1 MNPKPETRN
10 PKLEIAIALFLFAVY
25 LLSYRGG
32 FHSVDEVSTFAVTEN
47 LVKFGALH
55 TDQIAWTQWT
65 TTPSEAQGFF
75 GADGHVY
82 SKKGLALSLAQS
94 PLYWLALVLPG
105 LGMLQTVSLLNAL
118 LTALT
123 GALIAAAAREL
134 GFSARTAALTA
145 LVFGLATI
153 AWVYAKYLFSG
164 TLAGFLLMLTF
175 VLLLRFS
182 RTRRVWLLAPAGFFG
197 GLTVLARA
205 NNLLLLAVFG
215 LYLLAVLKK
224 QEFSRQDA
232 ETQSENMHAGWK
244 NIFGFL
250 RLCAFARNKNVIAP
264 VMLFI
269 GGAALAG
276 AIFGW
281 YNWARSGNP
290 LQTGYDLSIFTPNI
304 LLGLYKLLF
313 SPLRGLFIYSPVLV
327 LALPG
332 WWQLRKTRPA
342 ESWLI
347 GGVVGIT
354 VLLFSAWASGEG
366 LSWGSR
372 FMVPIVPMLTLSLA
386 PIIQE
391 LRITNYEL
399 RKSASSWAVVALM
412 TLSFSIQILG
422 IAINPWVFLGKLQAQ
437 FGGEF
442 FLEKTAALYDFSTS
456 QIAGQLR
463 NWSVENSDLIWW
475 QPGQFDGVA
484 FGVSVALV
492 LATGWLLWWLV
503 WGEKRMPAVA
513 IASEAQQFP
522 PTHSETA
529 AARNRRARMLPAGM
543 AILTLAAS
551 YFLLARYYRTDTRQF
566 GAPDGGYVTAFNAA
580 AETAPAPVVTVA
592 QYGYHLPMNRFKAR
606 VPLLGFAQSVDPLPP
621 TAFPLLEN
629 ALAAGQGQV
638 WLATVGWQ
646 PAQPDNRAEQWLAE
660 HAFKAT
666 DDWFADDTRLVR
678 YGTAGD
684 LPRVPLGVSLGNVVQ
699 LDAAAFPASISAGDV
714 LPVALD
720 WRAIVA
726 PGEDFSVFVQL
737 LGGDGVPVAQNDSAP
752 QGGYRPTRDWQ
763 AGENITDRHGLV
775 VPKTAQPG
783 EYRLVAGMYRPTD
796 GARLVSP
803 DGRDAIELGTIR
815 VTNDERRTTSDES

>member
-1 MNPKPETRN
+1 MDLKPKTRN
-10 PKLEIAIALFLFAVY
+10 LKSETVLPIAIALFLFAVY
-25 LLSYRGG
+25 LLGYRGG

-65 TTPSEAQGFF
+65 TTQSEAQGFF
-75 GADGHVY
+75 GVDGHVY

-164 TLAGFLLMLTF
+164 TLAGFLLTLTF

-182 RTRRVWLLAPAGFFG
+182 RTRRNWLLVPAGFSG

-205 NNLLLLAVFG
+205 NNLLLLAIFG
-215 LYLLAVLKK
+215 LYLLAVLATPPPSVQASLGLPPLPRWGYLQK
-224 QEFSRQDA
+224 
-232 ETQSENMHAGWK
+232 MWK
-244 NIFGFL
+244 
-250 RLCAFARNKNVIAP
+250 AAIAP
-264 VMLFI
+264 VAIFVA
-269 GGAALAG
+269 GAALAG
-276 AIFGW
+276 VIFGW

-313 SPLRGLFIYSPVLV
+313 SPLRGLFVYSPVLV
-327 LALPG
+327 LAVPG
-332 WWQLRKTRPA
+332 WWRLRKTRPA

-347 GGVVGIT
+347 AGIVGIT

-372 FMVPIVPMLTLSLA
+372 FMIPIVPFLVLSA
-386 PIIQE
+386 TPIFKNLSTIRYSLFTIFLIAVSAAIQ
-391 LRITNYEL
+391 L
-399 RKSASSWAVVALM
+399 
-412 TLSFSIQILG
+412 LG
-422 IAINPWVFLGKLQAQ
+422 IAINPWVFLGKLQAD

-456 QIAGQLR
+456 QIVGQLR
-463 NWSVENSDLIWW
+463 NWSVNNSDLIWW

-484 FGVSVALV
+484 FGVSAALV
-492 LATGWLLWWLV
+492 LATGWLLWRLV
-503 WGEKRMPAVA
+503 WGEK
-513 IASEAQQFP
+513 EFP
-522 PTHSETA
+522 
-529 AARNRRARMLPAGM
+529 RARRWLVGM
-543 AILTLAAS
+543 TLVSLAAT

-566 GAPDGGYVTAFNAA
+566 GAPDGGYVTALSTA
-580 AETAPAPVVTVA
+580 AETAPAPIITVA
-592 QYGYHLPMNRFKAR
+592 QYGYHVPMNRFKAR
-606 VPLLGFAQSVDPLPP
+606 VPLVGFAQSVEPLPQ

-629 ALAAGQGQV
+629 ALMTGRGQV

-646 PAQPDNRAEQWLAE
+646 PAQTDNRAECWLAE
-660 HAFKAT
+660 NAFKAT
-666 DDWFADDTRLVR
+666 DVWFADDTRLARFGV
-678 YGTAGD
+678 AGD
-684 LPRVPLGVSLGNVVQ
+684 LPRVPLGVSLGGVVQ
-699 LDAAAFPASISAGDV
+699 LKSAAFPPTISTGAILPVSLAWTAISA
-714 LPVALD
+714 PK
-720 WRAIVA
+720 
-726 PGEDFSVFVQL
+726 EDFSVFVQL
-737 LGGDGVPVAQNDSAP
+737 LGADGVPVAQHDGVP
-752 QGGYRPTRDWQ
+752 VGGYRPASGWA
-763 AGENITDRHGLV
+763 AGETIIDRHGLAL
-775 VPKTAQPG
+775 PNNLPPG
-783 EYRLVAGMYRPTD
+783 EYRLVAGMYHSGD
-796 GARLVSP
+796 GTRLVLS
-803 DGRDAIELGTIR
+803 DGRDAVLLGT
-815 VTNDERRTTSDES
+815 VMVGD

>member
-1 MNPKPETRN
+1 MKPETRN
-10 PKLEIAIALFLFAVY
+10 QKPETNNLKLTFAIALFLFAIY

-65 TTPSEAQGFF
+65 TTQSEAQGFF
-75 GADGHVY
+75 GRGGHVY
-82 SKKGLALSLAQS
+82 SKKGLALSLAQA

-123 GALIAAAAREL
+123 AALIAATVREL
-134 GFSARTAALTA
+134 GFSVRTAALTA

-164 TLAGFLLMLTF
+164 TLAGFLLTLTF
-175 VLLLRFS
+175 FLLLRFS
-182 RTRRVWLLAPAGFFG
+182 RTRRNWLLTLAGFSG

-205 NNLLLLAVFG
+205 NNLLLLGVFG
-215 LYLLAVLKK
+215 LYLLAILSQKTTSRKDAKSQRAHILK
-224 QEFSRQDA
+224 S
-232 ETQSENMHAGWK
+232 
-244 NIFGFL
+244 L
-250 RLCAFARNKNVIAP
+250 RLCAFARDKTFIVP
-264 VMLFI
+264 VLIFI

-276 AIFGW
+276 VIFGW

-327 LALPG
+327 LAVPG
-332 WWQLRKTRPA
+332 WWQLRRTRPA

-347 GGVVGIT
+347 AGVVGIT

-372 FMVPIVPMLTLSLA
+372 FMVPVVPLLALTLA
-386 PIIQE
+386 PLLQN
-391 LRITNYEL
+391 LRSTQYVL
-399 RKSASSWAVVALM
+399 RVAYFVLIFVSV
-412 TLSFSIQILG
+412 LIQILG

-463 NWSVENSDLIWW
+463 NWSVQNSDLIWW
-475 QPGQFDGVA
+475 QPGHFDRLA
-484 FGVSVALV
+484 FGVSAALV
-492 LATGWLLWWLV
+492 LASGWLLWRIV
-503 WGEKRMPAVA
+503 WGEKEFPRAGVSLAGVA
-513 IASEAQQFP
+513 
-522 PTHSETA
+522 
-529 AARNRRARMLPAGM
+529 MV
-543 AILTLAAS
+543 TLAAT
-551 YFLLARYYRTDTRQF
+551 YFLLARYARTDTRQF
-566 GAPDGGYVTAFNAA
+566 GAPDGGYLTALNTAA
-580 AETAPAPVVTVA
+580 ATAPAPVITVA
-592 QYGYHLPMNRFKAR
+592 QYSYHLPMNYFKAR
-606 VPLLGFAQSVDPLPP
+606 VPLVGFAQSVEPLPP

-646 PAQPDNRAEQWLAE
+646 PAQPDNRAEHWLVE
-660 HAFKAT
+660 HAFKAG

-678 YGTAGD
+678 FGVADD
-684 LPRVPLGVSLGNVVQ
+684 LPRVPLGVSLGDVVQ
-699 LDAAAFPASISAGDV
+699 LQSAAFPAEISAGEI
-714 LPVALD
+714 LPVALN
-720 WRAIVA
+720 WQAIAA
-726 PGEDFSVFVQL
+726 PTENYSVFVQL
-737 LGGDGVPVAQNDSAP
+737 LGANGVPLAQHDSAP
-752 QGGYRPTRDWQ
+752 QGGYRPTGGWS
-763 AGENITDRHGLV
+763 AGETVTDRHGLTL
-775 VPKTAQPG
+775 PDSLSPG
-783 EYRLVAGMYRPTD
+783 AYRLVAGMYNPADGLRLTAPD
-796 GARLVSP
+796 GA
-803 DGRDAIELGTIR
+803 DAIELGTIR
-815 VTNDERRTTSDES
+815 IANDE

>member
-1 MNPKPETRN
+1 MNLQPATRN
-10 PKLEIAIALFLFAVY
+10 LKFETILPLAIALFLFAVY

-65 TTPSEAQGFF
+65 TTQSEAQGFF
-75 GADGHVY
+75 GVGGHVY

-123 GALIAAAAREL
+123 GALIAAAVCEL
-134 GFSARTAALTA
+134 GFSARTAAFTA
-145 LVFGLATI
+145 LIFGLATI
-153 AWVYAKYLFSG
+153 VWVYAKYLFSG

-182 RTRRVWLLAPAGFFG
+182 RIRRNWLLPLAGFSG

-205 NNLLLLAVFG
+205 NNLLLLAAFG
-215 LYLLAVLKK
+215 LYLLAVLATPPPGVQAALSLPPLPRWAYLQKTW
-224 QEFSRQDA
+224 RA
-232 ETQSENMHAGWK
+232 A
-244 NIFGFL
+244 
-250 RLCAFARNKNVIAP
+250 VAP
-264 VMLFI
+264 VAIFVA
-269 GGAALAG
+269 GAALAG
-276 AIFGW
+276 VIFGW

-327 LALPG
+327 LTLPG
-332 WWQLRKTRPA
+332 WWHLRKTRPA

-347 GGVVGIT
+347 ASVVGIT

-372 FMVPIVPMLTLSLA
+372 FMVPVVPLLALALA
-386 PIIQE
+386 PISNEQLTMNSGQRHRWFIWV
-391 LRITNYEL
+391 LL
-399 RKSASSWAVVALM
+399 A
-412 TLSFSIQILG
+412 LSFAVQLLG

-456 QIAGQLR
+456 QIAGQLQ
-463 NWSVENSDLIWW
+463 NWSVDNSDLIWW

-492 LATGWLLWWLV
+492 VATGWLLWRLV
-503 WGEKRMPAVA
+503 WGEKEVPHAHRWLV
-513 IASEAQQFP
+513 
-522 PTHSETA
+522 
-529 AARNRRARMLPAGM
+529 GM
-543 AILTLAAS
+543 ILVSLMAT

-566 GAPDGGYVTAFNAA
+566 GAPDGGYVTALNTA
-580 AETAPAPVVTVA
+580 AETAPAPIITVA
-592 QYGYHLPMNRFKAR
+592 QYGYHVPMNRFKAR
-606 VPLLGFAQSVDPLPP
+606 VPLVGFAQSVESLPP

-629 ALAAGQGQV
+629 ALSAGRGQV

-646 PAQPDNRAEQWLAE
+646 PAQSDNRAERWLAE
-660 HAFKAT
+660 NAFKAT
-666 DDWFADDTRLVR
+666 DIWFADDTRLVR
-678 YGTAGD
+678 YGVAGN
-684 LPRVPLGVSLGNVVQ
+684 LPRVSLGVLLGDVVQ
-699 LDAAAFPASISAGDV
+699 LKSAAFLPTISAGAM
-714 LPVALD
+714 LPVSLVWMA
-720 WRAIVA
+720 VSA
-726 PGEDFSVFVQL
+726 PDEDFSVFVQL
-737 LGGDGVPVAQNDSAP
+737 LGADGVPVAQNDSLP
-752 QGGYRPTRDWQ
+752 QGGYRPTRGWA
-763 AGENITDRHGLV
+763 AGDTIADRHGLILPNDLSV
-775 VPKTAQPG
+775 G
-783 EYRLVAGMYRPTD
+783 NYRLVAGMYNSVD
-796 GARLVSP
+796 GVRLVSA
-803 DGRDAIELGTIR
+803 DKRDFIELGILH
-815 VTNDERRTTSDES
+815 VTNDK